1 MKIVILLYKGFTALD
16 VVGPYEVLT
25 RLPDAA
31 VKFAAKE
38 KGVIESEYESM
49 KMIATHSLEEIET
62 ADILMIPGSTTGFL
76 KVIKDTEILQHI
88 QRIDKITEWTISVCT
103 GSIILAAAGLLK
115 DKEATSHW
123 AALEMLSN
131 FGAKPVARRY
141 IQQGK
146 IITAAG
152 VSAGIDMA
160 LYLTQLIEDENY
172 ARMVQ
177 MVTEYYPAPPV
188 NIPITETEAKEVQ
201 DAARAFFKKEM
212 MKMNTVAPVMN

>member
-103 GSIILAAAGLLK
+103 GAIILAAAGLLK

-131 FGAKPVARRY
+131 FGAQPVTKRY

-177 MVTEYYPAPPV
+177 LITEYYPAPPV
-188 NIPITETEAKEVQ
+188 NIPATETEAKEVQ

-212 MKMNTVAPVMN
+212 MKMNTVGL

>member
-62 ADILMIPGSTTGFL
+62 ADILMIPGSTTSFL

-88 QRIDKITEWTISVCT
+88 QRIDKTAEWTISVCT
-103 GSIILAAAGLLK
+103 GAIILAAAGLLK